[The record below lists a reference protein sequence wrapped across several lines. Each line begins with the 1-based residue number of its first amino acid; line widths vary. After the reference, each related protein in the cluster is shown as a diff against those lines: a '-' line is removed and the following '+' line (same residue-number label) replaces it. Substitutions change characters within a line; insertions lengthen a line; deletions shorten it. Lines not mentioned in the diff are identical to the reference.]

1 MVVAQLIAM
10 EKASDKSD
18 NYKPASDIVAQL
30 IAMEK
35 ASDKSDYKS
44 TSDVVAKL
52 LRESE
57 ALRRFIQRRF

>member
-1 MVVAQLIAM
+1 M

-35 ASDKSDYKS
+35 ASDKSDNYRPA
-44 TSDVVAKL
+44 SDVVAHL
-52 LRESE
+52 LRESK